1 MRIGFLGK
9 GGSGKTTLAAAFTL
23 YCANETNVL
32 AIDADQNTN
41 LAHTLSI
48 EGTRSIGERADEV
61 ATYLRGARSDLGSAP
76 MIATTPPSLESR
88 FVRVRADDAFLETFG
103 TRERNITLIEGGTYE
118 GDDVGVTCYHGK
130 LEPVE
135 MLFHHLLD
143 TNDDIVITDATAGL
157 DSLGHSMGI
166 VHDLIIYVVEP
177 TRKSIDVYEAFM
189 RASEGL
195 DLTVRV
201 VANKIRG
208 DDDREYITS
217 RVPDVLAF
225 VEESDDVRTFE
236 MTGAGMERFIEENE
250 HVLEAIH
257 DELASTPKEWD
268 RYYERL
274 LTIHEKSAKAWFD
287 AYHNSEISKQKD
299 ERFSYT
305 AVIERE

>member
-9 GGSGKTTLAAAFTL
+9 GGSGKTTLAAAFTQ
-23 YCANETNVL
+23 YCAREHDVL

-41 LAHTLSI
+41 LAHTLGITNTTSI
-48 EGTRSIGERADEV
+48 AERANDI
-61 ATYLRGARSDLGSAP
+61 ATYLRGTRTDLGDAP

-88 FVRVRADDAFLETFG
+88 FVRVREDDAFLTEHA
-103 TRERNITLIEGGTYE
+103 TRSGHITLIQGGTYE
-118 GDDVGVTCYHGK
+118 GDDVGITCYHGK

-143 TNDDIVITDATAGL
+143 TERDIVVTDATAGL

-195 DLTVRV
+195 GLKVRV
-201 VANKIRG
+201 VANKIRS
-208 DDDREYITS
+208 DEDHAYVTS
-217 RVPDVLAF
+217 RIADVLAF
-225 VEESDDVRTFE
+225 VTESDTMRTFE
-236 MTGAGMERFIEENE
+236 QTGTGMDAFIDKNRDA
-250 HVLEAIH
+250 LETIRT
-257 DELASTPKEWD
+257 ELLATPKRWD
-268 RYYERL
+268 AYYDRL
-274 LTIHEKSAKAWFD
+274 LSIHEKSAKAWYD

-299 ERFSYT
+299 EQFAYEK
-305 AVIERE
+305 VI